1 MRRPIWSAQP
11 CASYEVRRSQFQYI
25 TKHNSGIKK
34 PAMYYKALFF
44 DQLKLQKDFRI
55 TSICEILRG
64 IYLHQFRFQVAFD
77 QKDFVLIG

>member
-1 MRRPIWSAQP
+1 
-11 CASYEVRRSQFQYI
+11 
-25 TKHNSGIKK
+25 
-34 PAMYYKALFF
+34 MYYKALFF